1 MTPIGTRK
9 AQLEARLK
17 QLQRR
22 LAGIEAELD
31 SHDEKDWEELAVE
44 REGDEVLLEDPGWLS
59 FEPMVRLTGATPVPF
74 PLREENGFCVDPA
87 DLASR
92 ITPRITRLEVV
103 AGRFLSTAA

>member
-44 REGDEVLLEDPGWLS
+44 REGDEVLE
-59 FEPMVRLTGATPVPF
+59 RLGQGGQAEIRMIEAALARMAAGDYGTCAKCGAGIGEARLDAVPYTP
-74 PLREENGFCVDPA
+74 FCK
-87 DLASR
+87 
-92 ITPRITRLEVV
+92 EC
-103 AGRFLSTAA
+103 AA

>member
-44 REGDEVLLEDPGWLS
+44 REGDEVLERLGQGGQAGIR
-59 FEPMVRLTGATPVPF
+59 MVEAALARMAAGDYGTCAKCGAGIGEARLDAVPYTP
-74 PLREENGFCVDPA
+74 FCK
-87 DLASR
+87 
-92 ITPRITRLEVV
+92 EC
-103 AGRFLSTAA
+103 AA